1 MTIRQ
6 DALSIKKINGT
17 DEAELAIIQNQIIE
31 NVERSAISAMLKNR
45 ELSGNPQAGSME
57 VKRYANA
64 LSQAYGTAR
73 AAGAGNNVKEDKV
86 IVFLDKDR
94 EIVEE
99 LAKKDVDAIGV
110 PAIIEKRAGNQTKSL
125 IRELD
130 RSFFAEAVA
139 GGSEFTP
146 AVGVT
151 ALGEQ
156 ISDMSVALQET
167 LNNFVDGV
175 DLEDLRLVLSVSS
188 HKALKSEILALE
200 SSHLTTADGA
210 IGLYDGLPVYVSNRL
225 PAGVK
230 AILMVRDSVAQPV
243 LFQELKVETIPF
255 SVDTAVGN
263 YYTYGTKA
271 VTPDLIKYLGTPTP

>member
-1 MTIRQ
+1 MTQRL
-6 DALSIKKINGT
+6 DARSIKQLNGT
-17 DEAELAIIQNQIIE
+17 VEAELAIIQNQIIE
-31 NVERSAISAMLKNR
+31 NIERSAISVMLKNNN
-45 ELSGNPQAGSME
+45 LSGSPEAGSME

-73 AAGAGNNVKEDKV
+73 AAQAGVNLKEDKV
-86 IVFLDKDR
+86 IVLLNQDR

-99 LAKKDVDAIGV
+99 IAKKDVVAIGI
-110 PAIIEKRAGNQTKSL
+110 PAMIEKRVGNQTKSVV
-125 IRELD
+125 RELD
-130 RSFFAEAVA
+130 RAFFAEAVA
-139 GGSEFTP
+139 GGTAFTP

-151 ALGEQ
+151 ALADQ

-167 LNNFVDGV
+167 LNPFVDGI
-175 DLEDLRLVLSVSS
+175 DLEDLRLVLSVAS

-230 AILMVRDSVAQPV
+230 AILMVIDSIAQPV
-243 LFQELKVETIPF
+243 LFQELQVEKVPF

-263 YYTYGTKA
+263 YYTFGTKA
-271 VTPDLIKYLGTPTP
+271 VTPDLIRYL

>member
-1 MTIRQ
+1 MTQRL
-6 DALSIKKINGT
+6 DARSIKQLNGT
-17 DEAELAIIQNQIIE
+17 VDAELAIIQNQIIE
-31 NVERSAISAMLKNR
+31 NIERSAISVMLKNNN
-45 ELSGNPQAGSME
+45 LSGNPEAGSME

-73 AAGAGNNVKEDKV
+73 AAQAGVNLKEDKV
-86 IVFLDKDR
+86 IVLLDQDR

-99 LAKKDVDAIGV
+99 IAKKDVVAIGI
-110 PAIIEKRAGNQTKSL
+110 PAMVEKRVGNQTKSVV
-125 IRELD
+125 RELD
-130 RSFFAEAVA
+130 RAFFAEAVTSGTA
-139 GGSEFTP
+139 FTP

-151 ALGEQ
+151 ALADQ

-167 LNNFVDGV
+167 LNPFVDGI
-175 DLEDLRLVLSVSS
+175 DLEDLRLVLSVAS

-200 SSHLTTADGA
+200 SSHITTADGA

-230 AILMVRDSVAQPV
+230 AILMVIDSVAQPV
-243 LFQELKVETIPF
+243 LFQELQVEKVPF

-263 YYTYGTKA
+263 YYTFGTKA
-271 VTPDLIKYLGTPTP
+271 VTPDLIRYL